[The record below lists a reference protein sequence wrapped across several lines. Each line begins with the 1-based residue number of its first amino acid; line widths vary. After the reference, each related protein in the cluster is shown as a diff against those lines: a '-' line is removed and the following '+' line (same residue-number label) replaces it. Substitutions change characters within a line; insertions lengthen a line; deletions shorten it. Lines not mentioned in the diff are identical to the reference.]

1 MSEKT
6 NLIKAML
13 IETAVY
19 AILVSTY
26 FFLVLHL
33 AGGWLLRLFELPG
46 KMPYATVALLL
57 MVSQGVLLEVT
68 TSALLKAI
76 RRRME

>member
-6 NLIKAML
+6 SLIKAML
-13 IETAVY
+13 IEIAVY
-19 AILVSTY
+19 ALLVGIY

-33 AGGWLLRLFELPG
+33 AGSWLLRLFELPN
-46 KMPYATVALLL
+46 KVTYATVALLL
-57 MVSQGVLLEVT
+57 MLGQGVLLEVT